1 MRGPQSRKPRKPSR
15 PCKEYV
21 PDSVPLTACNPR
33 YVLVLK
39 PPSPLT
45 PRICPCFQ
53 VFGVFEYYDDPNVK
67 AKHEKAYK
75 AAKAVLARFE
85 ATDPRFNG
93 QQLQKAWK
101 EYCTEQATQMGVF
114 AAG

>member
-1 MRGPQSRKPRKPSR
+1 M
-15 PCKEYV
+15 
-21 PDSVPLTACNPR
+21 
-33 YVLVLK
+33 
-39 PPSPLT
+39 
-45 PRICPCFQ
+45 
-53 VFGVFEYYDDPNVK
+53 FEYYDDPNVK

-114 AAG
+114 AAGWVTSTLSSMSTTWQSALGRAQHANDM